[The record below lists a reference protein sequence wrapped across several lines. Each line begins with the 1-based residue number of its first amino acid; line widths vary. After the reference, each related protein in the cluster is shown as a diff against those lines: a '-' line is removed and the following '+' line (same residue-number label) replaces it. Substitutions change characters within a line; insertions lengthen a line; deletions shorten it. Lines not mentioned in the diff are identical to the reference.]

1 MKICCVIP
9 AFNEKGNLK
18 ELIEKLEAF
27 FTKEKIKFF
36 LFFVIQGN
44 DGSSALLSQLKLKHK
59 HIDFIC
65 FPVAL
70 GIGKAYRVGFKKV
83 AKMPKEYTHILT
95 LDADLNHNPA
105 ELPKFLKVAKQTHA
119 DIIIGSR
126 FIQGGKFQDKRIWKR
141 AVSTLVNLCITKL
154 LKIPIQ
160 DATSGFRLIKRT
172 VVDTLQNTL
181 SENGY
186 PAYMEFILLAHRK
199 KFRMQEVSITYA
211 PRKWGVSKMNTMRT
225 FLDYLFFLPGVFTR
239 F

>member
-1 MKICCVIP
+1 MRICCLIP

-36 LFFVIQGN
+36 IFFVIQGN
-44 DGSSALLSQLKLKHK
+44 DGSRALLSQLKLKHK
-59 HIDFIC
+59 HIDFIY
-65 FPVAL
+65 FPNAL
-70 GIGKAYRVGFKKV
+70 GIGKAYRIGFKKV

-105 ELPKFLKVAKQTHA
+105 ELPKFFESAKSTHA

-126 FIQGGKFQDKRIWKR
+126 FVQGGKFQDKRIWKKV
-141 AVSTLVNLCITKL
+141 VSTLVNVCITRL

-160 DATSGFRLIKRT
+160 DTTSGFRLIKRT

-181 SENGY
+181 SENEY
-186 PAYMEFILLAHRK
+186 PAYMEFILLARRK

-211 PRKWGVSKMNTMRT
+211 PRKWGVSKMNPMRT

>member
-1 MKICCVIP
+1 MKICCLIP

-36 LFFVIQGN
+36 IFFVIQGN

-70 GIGKAYRVGFKKV
+70 GIGKAYRVGFEEV

-105 ELPKFLKVAKQTHA
+105 ELPKFFESAKQTHA

-126 FIQGGKFQDKRIWKR
+126 FVQGGKFQDKRIWKR
-141 AVSTLVNLCITKL
+141 AVSTLVNRCITKL
-154 LKIPIQ
+154 LKIAIQ
-160 DATSGFRLIKRT
+160 DATSGFRLIKRR
-172 VVDTLQNTL
+172 VVEDLTNEL
-181 SENGY
+181 SETGY
-186 PAYMEFILLAHRK
+186 PFYMEFILLAHQR
-199 KFRMQEVSITYA
+199 KFRMQEVPITYI
-211 PRKWGVSKMNTMRT
+211 PRKWGVSKMSKVRT
-225 FLDYLFFLPGVFTR
+225 SIDYLRFISSVFTR